1 MKIMKD
7 TKTMKDMSIK
17 LLIPIFIG
25 IFSLFLAACN
35 SDCEKD
41 EASCSKEKKD
51 CTKDVEVSP
60 INPNGDSELALL
72 MRKMY
77 DDAEGI
83 KQLITDN
90 KGNITQEYI
99 NELERIHTATP
110 TDANVKTPEFEA
122 YTKLM
127 IEQANTLFS
136 STENKAEGF
145 NNLVNRCVECHQSF
159 CPGPIKKIRKLTI
172 PQE

>member
-1 MKIMKD
+1 MNLTM
-7 TKTMKDMSIK
+7 TTNLMKDMNTKKI
-17 LLIPIFIG
+17 IQIVVV
-25 IFSLFLAACN
+25 IFSFFLFACQ

-41 EASCSKEKKD
+41 EASCSKDKKE
-51 CTKDVEVSP
+51 CSKDVEISP

-77 DDAEGI
+77 DDADAI
-83 KQLITDN
+83 KKLITN
-90 KGNITQEYI
+90 NEGNITQEYI
-99 NELERIHTATP
+99 DELERIHTATP

-127 IEQANTLFS
+127 IEQANALFS
-136 STENKAEGF
+136 SKENKAEGF
-145 NNLVNRCVECHQSF
+145 NSLVNRCVECHQVF

-172 PQE
+172 N

>member
-1 MKIMKD
+1 MKD
-7 TKTMKDMSIK
+7 TKITNHMKDMNIK
-17 LLIPIFIG
+17 IKLIPIFFG
-25 IFSLFLAACN
+25 IFSLLFSSC
-35 SDCEKD
+35 SSECEK
-41 EASCSKEKKD
+41 EESCSKDKKE
-51 CTKDVEVSP
+51 CAKDVEISP

-77 DDAEGI
+77 DDADAI
-83 KQLITDN
+83 KVLITNN
-90 KGNITQEYI
+90 KGNITQDYI

-136 STENKAEGF
+136 SETNRAEGF
-145 NNLVNRCVECHQSF
+145 NSLVNRCVECHQSF
-159 CPGPIKKIRKLTI
+159 CPGPIKKIRKLNI
-172 PQE
+172 I